1 MNYLIKKNAKTN
13 EIIYFDYNLDGYTFN
28 PKLDSDSYLNVN
40 KVVIINPRLIDKILT
55 IKFDALFKK
64 IAYKTLR
71 VVEDDAAGEDDAKL
85 VLDEVMR
92 LRSIVLN
99 KYQKFLSREKE
110 ELFLKKIRYL
120 ENELRVKILMV
131 KDYEEIKEQEY
142 HRTR

>member
-120 ENELRVKILMV
+120 ENELRVKILML
-131 KDYEEIKEQEY
+131 KDYEEIKEQKY

>member
-71 VVEDDAAGEDDAKL
+71 VVEADDAGEDDAKL